1 MNTLKF
7 IDMADKFVE
16 SLNIEENVFELTE
29 DTMIGYLVQYYAPY
43 TGGGECIIPAG
54 TPFVPHGPMRGDA
67 LYMHIPESF
76 DADALYDMLVVKEK
90 AEMPALA
97 ERLAGFSFFITEEQ
111 VRNLPLSFVL
121 GSRERLLEIFHLCR
135 TRHLRR

>member
-29 DTMIGYLVQYYAPY
+29 DTTIGYLVQYYAPY

-97 ERLAGFSFFITEEQ
+97 ERLAGFSFFITAHFQ
-111 VRNLPLSFVL
+111 LMARQLMMS
-121 GSRERLLEIFHLCR
+121 LLLAGGCWRYFTCAGQGI
-135 TRHLRR
+135 